1 MTLTREEAIEKTR
14 NMWNWIADKTLE
26 RKIIVTKWNY
36 FRENGIDIDDIPV
49 SECYLCEY
57 GEQYGAYDTKCK
69 YCPLEFTLAN
79 EAFGCLKDDSP
90 FYKWNKARLYY
101 GDYELA
107 AKYAR
112 EIANLPEK

>member
-14 NMWNWIADKTLE
+14 NMWNWIADKTEE
-26 RKIIVTKWNY
+26 RGIIVRKWNY
-36 FRENGIDIDDIPV
+36 FRENVIDIDDIPA

-57 GEQYGAYDTKCK
+57 GEQYGVYDTKCK
-69 YCPLEFTLAN
+69 YCPLKFTSETN
-79 EAFGCLKDDSP
+79 AFGCLNNDSP
-90 FYKWNKARLYY
+90 FNKWNKVSFDC